1 MGASQSA
8 HKLTVTNED
17 EGEGV
22 IQVSNAIVQRLKQG
36 LQETSSVPEDVRVPS
51 QSQRVKPVSP
61 EGGVAPLP
69 PGGGPPSG
77 YPSYY
82 YPEYTISAIQM
93 QKQKEAELDEQDE
106 YWKKRVLNLEKK
118 HEQINNILEC
128 EYKKAVAEF
137 TDDKS
142 GCGNVL
148 TPCIE
153 NSKKIAK
160 CYEDH
165 PKQALQCA
173 PLVEEFSTCVDQ
185 CRMRIL
191 AGRC

>member
-36 LQETSSVPEDVRVPS
+36 LQETSSVPEDVRV
-51 QSQRVKPVSP
+51 QSQRAKPATP
-61 EGGVAPLP
+61 EGGAAPLP
-69 PGGGPPSG
+69 PGGVPPSG

-82 YPEYTISAIQM
+82 YPEYTISAIEM
-93 QKQKEAELDEQDE
+93 QRQKEAELDQQDE

-128 EYKKAVAEF
+128 EYKKAIAEF
-137 TDDKS
+137 TDGKFILFIIHFIYYSFDLLFILLFPVTGLGPCWYKFMCTKNP
-142 GCGNVL
+142 GCLL
-148 TPCIE
+148 T
-153 NSKKIAK
+153 
-160 CYEDH
+160 
-165 PKQALQCA
+165 
-173 PLVEEFSTCVDQ
+173 
-185 CRMRIL
+185 
-191 AGRC
+191 